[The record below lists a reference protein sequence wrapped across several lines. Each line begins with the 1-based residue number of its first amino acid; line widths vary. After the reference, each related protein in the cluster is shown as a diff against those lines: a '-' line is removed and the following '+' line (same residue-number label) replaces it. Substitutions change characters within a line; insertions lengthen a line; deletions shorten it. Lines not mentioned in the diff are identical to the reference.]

1 MQLRKHDAPSFSAA
15 HHIDYWSSIMHMQL
29 LRSSCGLQQHVCQ
42 QLVAGNVN
50 MHVQFWI
57 TGRDNEDGR
66 GCAARPITYP
76 GLERRNT
83 SDAAAIAAAVSPAGS
98 DPGC

>member
-1 MQLRKHDAPSFSAA
+1 
-15 HHIDYWSSIMHMQL
+15 
-29 LRSSCGLQQHVCQ
+29 
-42 QLVAGNVN
+42 

-57 TGRDNEDGR
+57 TGRVNEDGR

>member
-15 HHIDYWSSIMHMQL
+15 HHIDYWSSIMHMLQAVPAGYSNMCVNN
-29 LRSSCGLQQHVCQ
+29 SS
-42 QLVAGNVN
+42 LV
-50 MHVQFWI
+50 HVQFWI